1 MNAAEITDKLG
12 LHSLRQRH
20 WWVVVS
26 SCWIFCF
33 FLRVIHARAMVATC
47 IFEGKRYTGGD
58 LSLTNWGH
66 PFWVIWSYE
75 NADFLPHISPQL
87 WSLLIHPCF
96 LLQGTLASCLFLSHF
111 PFPTPLTFPLSH
123 RHTSP
128 SGQYFP
134 FCNLIPSKWQLNHLG
149 KKYIFDQFFILFF
162 EFNFLTFYLP
172 LLVLR
177 MKLTNRGIQ
186 KFSFRHGSWLK
197 IFCAMNLI
205 DIIDHRGTFV
215 VSFITSEISY
225 ETVICDCRWH
235 TTGLSSFQIAKK
247 LFFIAKLYVLCWRKD
262 FTLFKFV

>member
-1 MNAAEITDKLG
+1 MKTQIFSQI
-12 LHSLRQRH
+12 SLPNCEVCWFIHASFSREH
-20 WWVVVS
+20 WPPA
-26 SCWIFCF
+26 CF
-33 FLRVIHARAMVATC
+33 FHIS
-47 IFEGKRYTGGD
+47 
-58 LSLTNWGH
+58 LSL
-66 PFWVIWSYE
+66 
-75 NADFLPHISPQL
+75 LPSHSRCHTVTPP
-87 WSLLIHPCF
+87 LLVNI
-96 LLQGTLASCLFLSHF
+96 F
-111 PFPTPLTFPLSH
+111 PS
-123 RHTSP
+123 
-128 SGQYFP
+128 
-134 FCNLIPSKWQLNHLG
+134 CNLIPSKWQLNHLG

-186 KFSFRHGSWLK
+186 KFSFRHGAWLK